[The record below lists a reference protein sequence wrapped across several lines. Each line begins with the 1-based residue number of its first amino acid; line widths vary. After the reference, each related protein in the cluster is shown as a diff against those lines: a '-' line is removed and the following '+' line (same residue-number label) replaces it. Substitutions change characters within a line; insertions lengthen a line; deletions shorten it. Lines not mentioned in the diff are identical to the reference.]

1 MVSKSR
7 ADDTGEKRQFRLHI
21 LRGNGKKESPIYAV
35 LAESK
40 EIYTSSKSK
49 KESKKYARVAN
60 RDYEI
65 YDHCDIFIS
74 YN

>member
-1 MVSKSR
+1 MY
-7 ADDTGEKRQFRLHI
+7 E
-21 LRGNGKKESPIYAV
+21 V

-49 KESKKYARVAN
+49 KESKKDARVAN

-65 YDHCDIFIS
+65 YDHCDIFIF